1 MPTDPRMEELED
13 EQIDVLFLY
22 HVMRPTDDQLR
33 EFYRQ
38 EIQTEV
44 VQETLPEDLLKARGW
59 SAEQIARVRAELPLA
74 AGGRK

>member
-1 MPTDPRMEELED
+1 MEELED